1 MEVQLVVEVNNLPI
15 LDLGLEKQTKADLK
29 LVKQWKQET
38 TKMWEKLEIKTCS
51 TWVAGDW

>member
-38 TKMWEKLEIKTCS
+38 TKM
-51 TWVAGDW
+51 